1 MKNTL
6 LYCWL
11 LVLLFARPALA
22 QDVTVSGRVTA
33 SEDGLALPGVSV
45 QVKGTTR
52 GTTTGAN
59 GRYQINVPTTARLIF
74 SFIGYTSQDVPVGS
88 QSTINIALVSGSQ
101 SLDEIVVTAQG
112 IERDK
117 RSLGYATQEVGGNI
131 LAQRSEPNLLNAL
144 QGKLAG
150 VSITSASG
158 APGAS
163 TNINIRGITSFT
175 GSNQPLIVVDGIIFS
190 NDVNLTQNTLFGTQP
205 SNRLADINPES
216 IESVNVLKGP
226 AAAVLYGSRASA
238 GAIVI
243 TTKSGRNQNNKTEV
257 TVNSSYNVQ
266 NIYGL
271 PKFQNDYGQG
281 ANNLFT
287 ANSANSWG
295 PAFAGGPTTV
305 TNTQGLV
312 VPYQAYPNN
321 VKDFYKQG
329 SIIQNSVN
337 IASGDATRNYILAV
351 GNTLQNGVIQN
362 SKFNRTNVQL
372 GGESRLTNGL
382 KISGTGTYVQ
392 TVSTGIPGGNGA
404 SAFGQIT
411 RIPRSYNLP
420 GEPYQDANGKSI
432 YYSTTSNNPEWSV
445 NNERLDSQVDR
456 FFGNF
461 QISYDIAKWLNV
473 AYRVTG
479 DTYTDRRK
487 LILPIGAGRS
497 PTGEIQQ
504 DNFFRNELNG
514 DLLITARKDNLF
526 LEGLNANLLLGNN
539 LNQRKTQQS
548 LIDVS
553 TLTLPGF
560 YNVSNGS
567 VFTANTGTGEFSTLR
582 RLVGYYGQLSLN
594 YNNYLFLELSGRADQ
609 SSTLPKANNT
619 YFYPSASVSFVPTDA
634 FKFNSDVLSYAKVR
648 ASIAKVGRDADPYL
662 LNSVY
667 TTAAYG
673 NNVASI
679 TFPLQANGGSIPGFV
694 VSSRIGNNNLT
705 PEFVTSY
712 EAGINLG
719 FFKNRLSIDATYFD
733 SRSRNQIFNVAIS
746 NSTGY
751 DTRTTNV
758 GELRNQGVELVLN
771 ATPIRIGGFKW
782 DATLNYTLIRNKVIS
797 IAPGITSSNVGSSA
811 TNLVGSGANAFTG
824 IIPSIYEGYPYGVV
838 VGTANARVQN
848 TDPNGLYYDPTG
860 QYAGQYVIN
869 GTSGQFAPGI
879 ANSVI
884 SNPQPNYTAGLNN
897 TFSYKGLALSVLV
910 DTRQGGQLYSFS
922 VTDARANGTLY
933 LTGIDRDQPR
943 ILPGVIQNADGT
955 FRPNNIQLSSQVY
968 WNTALGGLASEAA
981 VFDAT
986 VYRLR
991 EVALNYTLPKGL
1003 LSKTPFGSISV
1014 GVSGRNLFFYA
1025 PNFPADPEIN
1035 TQGAGNIQGLDLNGP
1050 PNTRNFGGN
1059 IRLTF

>member
-1 MKNTL
+1 MQKIL
-6 LYCWL
+6 LGSWL
-11 LVLLFARPALA
+11 LSLLFCLPVLA
-22 QDVTVSGRVTA
+22 QDIAVSGRVT
-33 SEDGLALPGVSV
+33 SSDDGSTLPGVSV

-52 GTTTGAN
+52 GAITDADGN
-59 GRYQINVPTTARLIF
+59 YRISVPVNARLVF
-74 SFIGYTSQDVPVGS
+74 SFIGYTGQEIAVGNKT
-88 QSTINIALVSGSQ
+88 TINVTLVAGSQ

-117 RSLGYATQEVGGNI
+117 RSLGYATQEIGGNI

-144 QGKLAG
+144 QGKVAG
-150 VSITSASG
+150 VNISG
-158 APGAS
+158 SSGVPGAS
-163 TNINIRGITSFT
+163 TNINIRGITSFN

-266 NIYGL
+266 DVYGI

-281 ANNLFT
+281 ANNLLT
-287 ANSANSWG
+287 PTSNNSWG
-295 PAFAGGPTTV
+295 PPFVGGPTSV
-305 TNTQGLV
+305 TNNQNQV

-321 VKDFYKQG
+321 VRDFYRQG
-329 SIIQNSVN
+329 SILQNSVN
-337 IASGDATRNYILAV
+337 IASGDATRNYIISI
-351 GNTLQNGVIQN
+351 GNTLQSGIVQN
-362 SKFNRTNVQL
+362 TKFNRTNVSL
-372 GGESRLTNGL
+372 GGESKLKNGL
-382 KISGTGTYVQ
+382 KVSGTGTYVQ
-392 TVSTGIPGGNGA
+392 TVSRAVPGGNGA

-411 RIPRSYNLP
+411 RIPRSYDLAN
-420 GEPYQDANGKSI
+420 EPYQGVDGRSI
-432 YYSTTSNNPEWSV
+432 YFTPTTNNPQWSV

-461 QISYDIAKWLNV
+461 QLSYDVASWLNV

-487 LILPIGAGRS
+487 LILPIGSGRAPS
-497 PTGEIQQ
+497 GQVQQ

-526 LEGLNANLLLGNN
+526 MEGLNANLLLGNN
-539 LNQRKTQQS
+539 LNQRKTQES
-548 LIDVS
+548 AADATS
-553 TLTLPGF
+553 LTLPGF
-560 YNVSNGS
+560 YNINSGT
-567 VFTANTGTGEFSTLR
+567 VFTGTFESSTLR

-619 YFYPSASVSFVPTDA
+619 YFYPGASVSFVPTDA
-634 FKFNSDVLSYAKVR
+634 FKINSDVLSYAKVR
-648 ASIAKVGRDADPYL
+648 ASIAKVGRDADPYQL
-662 LNSVY
+662 STVY
-667 TTAAYG
+667 NKSSYG
-673 NNVASI
+673 NNVANI
-679 TFPLQANGGSIPGFV
+679 VYPLAPNNTPGF
-694 VSSRIGNNNLT
+694 SIDTRIGSNNLK

-712 EAGINLG
+712 EFGINLG

-733 SRSRNQIFNVAIS
+733 SKSTQQIFNVAVS
-746 NSTGY
+746 NSSGF

-758 GELRNQGVELVLN
+758 GELQNRGVELILN
-771 ATPIRIGGFKW
+771 ATPVRIGGFKW
-782 DATLNYTLIRNKVIS
+782 DATLNYTLIRNKVVS
-797 IAPGITSSNVGSSA
+797 IAPNVKSSNI
-811 TNLVGSGANAFTG
+811 SGNSFIG
-824 IIPSIYEGYPYGVV
+824 IAPSIYEGYPYGVIV
-838 VGTANARVQN
+838 STANSRVQN
-848 TDPNGLYYDPTG
+848 TDPNGLYYDATG
-860 QYAGQYVIN
+860 QFAGQYLVN
-869 GTSGQFAPGI
+869 GSTGQFAPGL
-879 ANSVI
+879 ANAVI
-884 SNPQPNYTAGLNN
+884 SNPQPNYIAGLTN
-897 TFSYKGLALSVLV
+897 TFSYKGVALSVLV
-910 DTRQGGQLYSFS
+910 DTRQGGQIFSFNA
-922 VTDARANGTLY
+922 VDARQNGSMY
-933 LTGIDRDQPR
+933 VTGIDRDQPR
-943 ILPGVIQNADGT
+943 ILPGVIQNTDGT
-955 FRPNNIQLSSQVY
+955 FRPNNIQLPAQTY
-968 WNTALGGLASEAA
+968 WSALGGLASEAA
-981 VFDAT
+981 VYDAT

-991 EVALNYTLPKGL
+991 EVALNYTLPKTL
-1003 LSKTPFGSISV
+1003 LGKTPFGTISV

-1025 PNFPADPEIN
+1025 PNFPADPEVN

>member
-1 MKNTL
+1 MQKIL
-6 LYCWL
+6 LGSWL
-11 LVLLFARPALA
+11 LSLLFCLPVLA
-22 QDVTVSGRVTA
+22 QDIAVSGRVT
-33 SEDGLALPGVSV
+33 SSDDGSTLPGVSV

-52 GTTTGAN
+52 GAITDADGNYRISVPAN
-59 GRYQINVPTTARLIF
+59 ARLVF
-74 SFIGYTSQDVPVGS
+74 SFIGYTGQEIAVGNKT
-88 QSTINIALVSGSQ
+88 TINVTLVAGSQ

-144 QGKLAG
+144 QGKVAG
-150 VSITSASG
+150 VNISG
-158 APGAS
+158 SSGVPGAS
-163 TNINIRGITSFT
+163 TNINIRGITSFN

-266 NIYGL
+266 NVYGI

-287 ANSANSWG
+287 PTSNNSWG
-295 PAFAGGPTTV
+295 PPFVGGPTSV
-305 TNTQGLV
+305 TNTQNQV

-321 VKDFYKQG
+321 VRDFYRQG
-329 SIIQNSVN
+329 SILQNSVN
-337 IASGDATRNYILAV
+337 IASGDATRNYIIAI
-351 GNTLQNGVIQN
+351 GNTLQNGIVQN
-362 SKFNRTNVQL
+362 TKFNRTNVQL
-372 GGESRLTNGL
+372 GGESKLKNGL
-382 KISGTGTYVQ
+382 KVSGTGTYVQ
-392 TVSTGIPGGNGA
+392 TVSRAVPGGNGA

-411 RIPRSYNLP
+411 RIPRSYDLAN
-420 GEPYQDANGKSI
+420 EPYQGLDGRSI
-432 YYSTTSNNPEWSV
+432 YFTPSTNNPQWSV

-461 QISYDIAKWLNV
+461 QLSYDVASWLNV

-487 LILPIGAGRS
+487 LILPIGSGRAPAGQV
-497 PTGEIQQ
+497 QQ

-526 LEGLNANLLLGNN
+526 MEGLNANLLLGNN
-539 LNQRKTQQS
+539 INQRKTQES
-548 LIDVS
+548 AADATS
-553 TLTLPGF
+553 LTLPGF
-560 YNVSNGS
+560 YNINSGT
-567 VFTANTGTGEFSTLR
+567 VFTGTFESSTLR

-619 YFYPSASVSFVPTDA
+619 YFYPGASVSFVPTDA
-634 FKFNSDVLSYAKVR
+634 FKINSDVLSYAKVR
-648 ASIAKVGRDADPYL
+648 ASIAKVGRDADPYQ
-662 LNSVY
+662 LNTVY
-667 TTAAYG
+667 TKTGYG
-673 NNVASI
+673 NNVANI
-679 TFPLQANGGSIPGFV
+679 VYPLAPNNTPGF
-694 VSSRIGNNNLT
+694 SIDTRIGNNNLK

-712 EAGINLG
+712 EFGVNLG
-719 FFKNRLSIDATYFD
+719 FFKNRLSIDATYFN
-733 SRSRNQIFNVAIS
+733 SKSTQQIFNVAVS
-746 NSTGY
+746 NSSGF

-758 GELRNQGVELVLN
+758 GELQNQGVELILN
-771 ATPIRIGGFKW
+771 ATPVRVGGFKW
-782 DATLNYTLIRNKVIS
+782 DATLNYTLIRNKVVS
-797 IAPGITSSNVGSSA
+797 IAPGVKSSNI
-811 TNLVGSGANAFTG
+811 SGNSFIG
-824 IIPSIYEGYPYGVV
+824 IAPSIYEGSPYGVIV
-838 VGTANARVQN
+838 STANARAQT
-848 TDPNGLYYDPTG
+848 TDPNGLYYDATG
-860 QYAGQYVIN
+860 QFGGQYIIN
-869 GTSGQFAPGI
+869 GTNGQFAPGI

-884 SNPQPNYTAGLNN
+884 SNPQPNYIAGLTN
-897 TFSYKGLALSVLV
+897 TFSYKGVALSVLV
-910 DTRQGGQLYSFS
+910 DTRQGGQIFSFNA
-922 VTDARANGTLY
+922 VDARQNGSMY
-933 LTGIDRDQPR
+933 VTGIDRDQPR
-943 ILPGVIQNADGT
+943 ILPGVIQNTDGT
-955 FRPNNIQLSSQVY
+955 FRPNNIQLPAQTY
-968 WNTALGGLASEAA
+968 WSALGGLASEAA
-981 VFDAT
+981 VYDAT

-991 EVALNYTLPKGL
+991 EVALNYTLPKTL
-1003 LSKTPFGSISV
+1003 LGKTPFGTISV

-1025 PNFPADPEIN
+1025 PNFPADPEVN